1 MSGFPRGQNNLAV
14 GSLLPGIADP
24 SQVGEQIPR
33 EMKVV
38 GDGLKAYSIINER
51 QIRTLYP
58 TTRGEYT
65 LGSSQSLI
73 TIPVATDLFLDLPK
87 STLDFT
93 IKIDNNPG
101 TDEDVA
107 LETGWQWIRELKV
120 RVAGQEAE
128 RIQDFQQF
136 NDIVKDGSMSKEHA
150 DVVYSGWAGDL
161 YDYDVRTSVT
171 AVAFTGVDASD
182 TTVNVSPNLD
192 SRLQEQITEQDEGQQ
207 ISLPL
212 YCLGLF
218 RCSQYF
224 PNRNVPMELV
234 ITTETTRGKYLVQNS
249 NGTNTLPSDLA
260 VKIQDLRMNVEGVV
274 PNQEYAD
281 AVSEIIASSGNNP
294 LVIPYETYQNQ
305 VVNVNLGTSEAN
317 KNFVFNFSSN
327 YLKSIWMVAR
337 RSSLVNDI
345 SYLKNSYPAVFR
357 SDTSLRV
364 NGKRYPVDPLK
375 NLSDEY
381 QNFLRS
387 FNMKGSVALTN
398 SVNKDEYVY
407 NSHEKID
414 AGPTVLNHYKAKH
427 IEGWD
432 LEQYNGRYGSLTG
445 MNVGVSYA
453 LRVESSMVCAENNG
467 SGSNDLNGD
476 YDVLAFFH
484 YLKMLKIGGNSVQIV
499 EP

>member
-24 SQVGEQIPR
+24 SQVSENMPR

-58 TTRGEYT
+58 TTRGSYT

-93 IKIDNNPG
+93 ITLSGNGGNAND
-101 TDEDVA
+101 A
-107 LETGWQWIRELKV
+107 CLETGWQWIRELKV

-136 NDIVKDGSMSKEHA
+136 NDIVKDGSMGKEHA
-150 DVVYSGWAGDL
+150 NVVYSGWAGDL
-161 YDYDVRTSVT
+161 YDFDPNTASVAVTYTDSNTDTVDVNSL
-171 AVAFTGVDASD
+171 
-182 TTVNVSPNLD
+182 PNLQ
-192 SRLQEQITEQDEGQQ
+192 SRFASQVSAQNAGQD

-224 PNRNVPMELV
+224 PNRNVPMEIV
-234 ITTETTRGKYLVQNS
+234 ITTETTAGKYLVQDAGGDDS
-249 NGTNTLPSDLA
+249 TFPSA
-260 VKIQDLRMNVEGVV
+260 TINDLRMNVEGVV

-281 AVSEIIASSGNNP
+281 AVSELIASSGDNP

-305 VVNVNLGTSEAN
+305 IVNVNLSTSQAS

-337 RSSLVNDI
+337 RSQIIN
-345 SYLKNSYPAVFR
+345 N
-357 SDTSLRV
+357 
-364 NGKRYPVDPLK
+364 
-375 NLSDEY
+375 
-381 QNFLRS
+381 
-387 FNMKGSVALTN
+387 
-398 SVNKDEYVY
+398 
-407 NSHEKID
+407 
-414 AGPTVLNHYKAKH
+414 AK
-427 IEGWD
+427 
-432 LEQYNGRYGSLTG
+432 
-445 MNVGVSYA
+445 
-453 LRVESSMVCAENNG
+453 
-467 SGSNDLNGD
+467 
-476 YDVLAFFH
+476 
-484 YLKMLKIGGNSVQIV
+484 
-499 EP
+499 